1 RVGSPILGT
10 APTGYVY
17 KEHKMIKPKHFPATQ
32 IIVSLLLI
40 LAITIPLTGC
50 AQKKG
55 VETLHARSLL
65 SVFVSIEPQK
75 YFVERIGGEYIEVE
89 VMVKEGQNPAT
100 YEPTPMQIGRLG
112 TSSAFFSIGVP
123 FEKAFLKQISSNL
136 PNLILVDTS
145 KGIEKRE
152 ITGHDHEEDSEIE
165 THTVTEQLDPHI
177 WMSPILV
184 QKQAE
189 IIVDTLIKLK
199 PEYTDYFTTNY
210 NQFITDL
217 NEVHQELKESL
228 SNIKGSTLFVYHPS
242 FGYFAD
248 LYGLKQI
255 AIEAAGKEPSPRILE
270 AIIKEIISNNVKII
284 FVQPEFQS
292 SSIKVI
298 TKATGA
304 AVISVN
310 PLSYDYL
317 NNLRSMANILNETKN
332 ENRNMETEY

>member
-1 RVGSPILGT
+1 
-10 APTGYVY
+10 
-17 KEHKMIKPKHFPATQ
+17 MIKTKHISATQ
-32 IIVSLLLI
+32 ILILLLLI
-40 LAITIPLTGC
+40 LSITIPLTGC

-136 PNLILVDTS
+136 PNLNLVDTS

-152 ITGHDHEEDSEIE
+152 ITGHDHDKDSGSSDHNIN
-165 THTVTEQLDPHI
+165 EQLDPHI
-177 WMSPILV
+177 WMSPLLV

-189 IIVDTLIKLK
+189 IIVDTLIKLQ
-199 PEYTDYFTTNY
+199 PENTDYFTANY
-210 NQFITDL
+210 NQFKTDL
-217 NEVHQELKESL
+217 NEVHLELKKSL
-228 SNIKGSTLFVYHPS
+228 SNIKGSILFVYHPS

-255 AIEAAGKEPSPRILE
+255 AIEEAGKEPSPRILE

-284 FVQPEFQS
+284 FVQPEFLS

-298 TKATGA
+298 TEATGA

-310 PLSYDYL
+310 PLSYNYL
-317 NNLRSMANILNETKN
+317 ENLRYIASTLKKN
-332 ENRNMETEY
+332 L